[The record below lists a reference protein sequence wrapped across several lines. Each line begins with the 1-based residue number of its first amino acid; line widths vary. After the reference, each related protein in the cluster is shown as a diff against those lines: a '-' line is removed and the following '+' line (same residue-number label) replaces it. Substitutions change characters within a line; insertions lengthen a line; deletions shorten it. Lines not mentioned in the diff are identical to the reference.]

1 MIQKRF
7 SLGFLSVLV
16 VGLLAATPVVANG
29 SHGHG
34 KQRLAERIDHV
45 LTHVPRTFQFTNI
58 RDITGGPNVAGEGGA
73 FLVRSK
79 HRVQAGLM
87 IADLPPGHAVT
98 TWFVFFNDPGSCASN
113 PCADT
118 DLGTA
123 GGAVHYG
130 SGAIAGANGTINVTF
145 DAVAGGPPAGAVG
158 NPNLPEPG
166 LKAGRGFRAEVHLV
180 VVDHGVPVA
189 ADFTSDDPDVP
200 GTWGWELTHP
210 LPPGPDWV
218 RAAIFL
224 PEN

>member
-1 MIQKRF
+1 MIMKKL
-7 SLGFLSVLV
+7 SLGALNVLIV
-16 VGLLAATPVVANG
+16 ALLVGTPALANG
-29 SHGHG
+29 NHGHG

-58 RDITGGPNVAGEGGA
+58 RNIASSPTVAGEGGA

-79 HRVQAGLM
+79 HGVQARLM
-87 IADLPPGHAVT
+87 IGDLMPGHAFT
-98 TWFVFFNDPGSCASN
+98 TWFVFFNRPGSCASN

-118 DLGTA
+118 DLATS

-130 SGAIAGANGTINVTF
+130 SAAISGANGTINVTL
-145 DAVAGGPPAGAVG
+145 DAAAGGPPAGAAG
-158 NPNLPEPG
+158 NPNLPERG
-166 LKAGRGFRAEVHLV
+166 LKAGRGFVAEVHIVL
-180 VVDHGVPVA
+180 VDHGVPA
-189 ADFTSDDPDVP
+189 TADFTADDPDVP

-210 LPPGPDWV
+210 LPPGPNWV